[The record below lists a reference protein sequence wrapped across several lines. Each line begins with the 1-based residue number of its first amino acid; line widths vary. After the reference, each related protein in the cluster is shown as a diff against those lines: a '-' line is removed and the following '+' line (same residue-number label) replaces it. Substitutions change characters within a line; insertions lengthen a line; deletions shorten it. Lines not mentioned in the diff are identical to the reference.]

1 MQPQKSPFSWRGALA
16 LATLCLLGTILGC
29 GSARRAADSSA
40 AAGGSAVIAI
50 TWPETEGRVIPA
62 ETKRIVIRVV
72 GESELPHLRKEVV
85 RTPGS
90 TKESVT
96 LEGLP
101 FQSLLFLVEA
111 YGEAAQTPI
120 ALGGRTVEIQRG
132 VRASVD
138 ITLVENGGKA
148 GEIASKGSAVV
159 LVRDVPPGTS
169 HVSLRVLQNGQV
181 IPNEGEPPS
190 ISLSDAKTFTT
201 MPFFLPSLPA
211 TALLFQATA
220 FNSAGTAIAQGSRSA
235 TIDPLTE
242 ALVTV
247 ALVTSQPGGGDEPGT
262 SKPPVTTGSAVLN
275 ITNIAQ
281 GDALVVVDP
290 MPGDPSLLGTAA
302 DRSPITVPLQGTFV
316 SDNLPVTRVPV
327 LVGGLEAGPWL
338 FVVTTH
344 TGPTTADPVNRV
356 GTVQGTVQAGALVN
370 LDVPLGAAQTS
381 TPPKPDGEV
390 NVLATNIT
398 AAGTEFL
405 LVTAFDSL
413 GRVREAVVPSMA
425 GVTERQVTFS
435 LPGGPYTI
443 VCAAYGGPGFD
454 RAAFDQA
461 LSENKTSIPSGAL
474 AVGTKTVTVGSGAAT
489 DATVELRIQGETG
502 AGSINLAMLNVPLNL
517 RKSDAGYEIVSS
529 VVIRVYSV
537 NTNQELSALRR
548 VMVPPSFG
556 VSEEDEDGESQPSVP
571 GDKTL
576 LDLSAP
582 YHMLKPMRLRID
594 GVPVG
599 LMRFEVFAMS
609 ESGGGGQ
616 VMGSGSTIA
625 EIGTGVQPVTVTL
638 LPHGNLEPGTV
649 LPGIDNE
656 PSDENPAPRS
666 RSALEAAR
674 RFWLGLRR
682 R

>member
-1 MQPQKSPFSWRGALA
+1 M
-16 LATLCLLGTILGC
+16 ILGC

-50 TWPETEGRVIPA
+50 AWPESEGRVIPA
-62 ETKRIVIRVV
+62 ETKRLIIRVV
-72 GESELPHLRKEVV
+72 GESEYPHLRKEIT
-85 RTPGS
+85 RSPGI
-90 TKESVT
+90 TRESVT

-101 FQSLLFLVEA
+101 YASLLFLVEA
-111 YGEAAQTPI
+111 YGEASQTPI
-120 ALGGRTVEIQRG
+120 ALGGQTVEIQKG

-138 ITLVENGGKA
+138 ITLAETGGKA

-159 LVRDVPPGTS
+159 LVRDVPPGAN

-190 ISLSDAKTFTT
+190 ISLTASKTFATV
-201 MPFFLPSLPA
+201 PFFLPSLPA

-247 ALVTSQPGGGDEPGT
+247 ALVTSPPGGDEEPGT
-262 SKPPVTTGSAVLN
+262 SKPPVTTGTAVLS

-302 DRSPITVPLQGTFV
+302 DRAPITVPLKGAFV

-344 TGPTTADPVNRV
+344 TGPTTSDPVNRV
-356 GTVQGTVQAGALVN
+356 GTVQGTVQAGARVDI
-370 LDVPLGAAQTS
+370 DVPLGTAQTVN
-381 TPPKPDGEV
+381 PPKPDGE
-390 NVLATNIT
+390 LSILTTNIT
-398 AAGTEFL
+398 AAGTEIV
-405 LVTAFDSL
+405 LVSVFDTQ
-413 GRVREAVVPSMA
+413 GRVREAVVPNVA
-425 GVTERQVTFS
+425 GVNERRVTFA
-435 LPGGPYTI
+435 LPGGPYEI

-454 RAAFDQA
+454 RDAFDQE
-461 LSENKTSIPSGAL
+461 LRENKTSIPAGAL
-474 AVGTKTVTVGSGAAT
+474 AMGTETVTVTSGATT
-489 DATVELRIQGETG
+489 DVTAGLRIQGQTG
-502 AGSINLAMLNVPLNL
+502 AGSVNLAMMNVPLSLTLKQVGNL
-517 RKSDAGYEIVSS
+517 TYYEIVSS
-529 VVIRVYSV
+529 VLIRVYSV
-537 NTNQELSALRR
+537 STNQEIPALRQ
-548 VMVPPSFG
+548 VMVPPSSLA
-556 VSEEDEDGESQPSVP
+556 SEQS
-571 GDKTL
+571 L
-576 LDLSAP
+576 LDPAAHYDKVQPL
-582 YHMLKPMRLRID
+582 RLRMD

-599 LMRFEVFAMS
+599 VLRFEVFAMS
-609 ESGGGGQ
+609 NADGTGQ

-625 EIGTGVQPVTVTL
+625 EIEPGVQPVTVTL
-638 LPHGNLEPGTV
+638 LPHGYLPEGAV
-649 LPGIDNE
+649 LPGIGNE
-656 PSDENPAPRS
+656 PTNQNPPPRS
-666 RSALEAAR
+666 RTALEAAR
-674 RFWLGLRR
+674 RFWSGLRR